1 MRIEPKDYIK
11 TVFAIGTGYME
22 RTEAPDITAANVM
35 VAFMVGPSLIAE
47 GAINSPGR
55 DITNQDNFNYLL
67 GTVDKLPEDL
77 KFDDIL
83 DAIRAM
89 EPSEVSRICDAGRE
103 VMREMIEDRKM
114 MPVNATEKKKLVDHF
129 RGSTPAPN

>member
-1 MRIEPKDYIK
+1 MRIDAKDYIK

-22 RTEAPDITAANVM
+22 RTEAPDITAANVI
-35 VAFMVGPSLIAE
+35 VAFMAGPSLIAE
-47 GAINSPGR
+47 GVINSLGR

-67 GTVDKLPEDL
+67 ETVEKLPDEFEFED
-77 KFDDIL
+77 IM

-89 EPSEVSRICDAGRE
+89 KPSEVSRICDAGRE

-114 MPVNATEKKKLVDHF
+114 MPVSATEKKKLIDHF
-129 RGSTPAPN
+129 RGNTPAPN